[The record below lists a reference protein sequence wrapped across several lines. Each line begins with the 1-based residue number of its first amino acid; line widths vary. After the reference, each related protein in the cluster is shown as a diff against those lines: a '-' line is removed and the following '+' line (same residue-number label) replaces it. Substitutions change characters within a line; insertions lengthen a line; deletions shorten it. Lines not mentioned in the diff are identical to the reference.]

1 MATQLVSPSSW
12 KQILKMNKNDPKINA
27 AWGDASANGPAKIY
41 SSLDLFGASNSVI
54 INHYGVCYILR
65 ITQLGK
71 LILTK

>member
-1 MATQLVSPSSW
+1 
-12 KQILKMNKNDPKINA
+12 MNKNYPKSNIEL
-27 AWGDASANGPAKIY
+27 GHFSENGVAKTY

-54 INHYGVCYILR
+54 INHFGVCYTLR

>member
-1 MATQLVSPSSW
+1 
-12 KQILKMNKNDPKINA
+12 MNKNDPKINA
-27 AWGDASANGPAKIY
+27 VWGDVAVSGPVKIY

-54 INHYGVCYILR
+54 INHHGVCYTLR

>member
-1 MATQLVSPSSW
+1 
-12 KQILKMNKNDPKINA
+12 MNKKNLKVNA
-27 AWGDASANGPAKIY
+27 QWSGISVNSPAKSY

-54 INHYGVCYILR
+54 INHYGVCYTLR

>member
-1 MATQLVSPSSW
+1 
-12 KQILKMNKNDPKINA
+12 MNKNNLKVNA
-27 AWGDASANGPAKIY
+27 QWSGLSVNGPDKIY

-54 INHYGVCYILR
+54 INHYGVCYTLR

>member
-1 MATQLVSPSSW
+1 
-12 KQILKMNKNDPKINA
+12 MNKNHPKTNTKL
-27 AWGDASANGPAKIY
+27 GHFSENGIAKIY

-54 INHYGVCYILR
+54 INHHGVCYTLR

>member
-1 MATQLVSPSSW
+1 
-12 KQILKMNKNDPKINA
+12 MNKNNLKVNTQWSGISVN
-27 AWGDASANGPAKIY
+27 GSAKSY

-54 INHYGVCYILR
+54 INHYGVCYTLR

>member
-1 MATQLVSPSSW
+1 
-12 KQILKMNKNDPKINA
+12 MNKNDLKVN
-27 AWGDASANGPAKIY
+27 SELNHLSLNGLAKMY

-54 INHYGVCYILR
+54 INHHGICYTLR

>member
-1 MATQLVSPSSW
+1 
-12 KQILKMNKNDPKINA
+12 MNKNDPKINA
-27 AWGDASANGPAKIY
+27 AWGDLSANGPAKIY

-54 INHYGVCYILR
+54 INHYGVCYTLR